1 MPHSRAER
9 PARGA
14 TSLHSKGGS
23 ARWSGRHLS
32 LNPASGARLR
42 LLHSLGNRT
51 LHWTAMGLKWES
63 MGAWNL
69 GEGFLWG

>member
-23 ARWSGRHLS
+23 LLGGQGGTSASTPPPAPGSASFTVWETARCIGQRWD
-32 LNPASGARLR
+32 
-42 LLHSLGNRT
+42 
-51 LHWTAMGLKWES
+51 
-63 MGAWNL
+63 
-69 GEGFLWG
+69 